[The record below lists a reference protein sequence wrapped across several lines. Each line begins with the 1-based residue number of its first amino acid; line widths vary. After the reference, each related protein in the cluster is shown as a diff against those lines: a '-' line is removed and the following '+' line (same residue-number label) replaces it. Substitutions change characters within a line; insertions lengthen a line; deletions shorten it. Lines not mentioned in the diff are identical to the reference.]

1 MLIIDRFEG
10 QWAIIEYGDVTFNFP
25 KDLLPKGIKEGN
37 VLNINIEVNK
47 KATEEHSKAMAKLV
61 DDLFE

>member
-10 QWAIIEYGDVTFNFP
+10 QWAVIEYGDVTFNLP
-25 KDLLPKGIKEGN
+25 QDLMPIYAKEGD
-37 VLNINIEVNK
+37 VLNINIEIDEK
-47 KATEEHSKAMAKLV
+47 TTKEKSGKIDKLV